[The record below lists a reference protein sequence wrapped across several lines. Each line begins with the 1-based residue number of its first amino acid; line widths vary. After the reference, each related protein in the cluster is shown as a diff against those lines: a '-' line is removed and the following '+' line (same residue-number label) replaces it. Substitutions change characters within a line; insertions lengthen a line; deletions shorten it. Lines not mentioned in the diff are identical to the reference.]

1 MLDFLPKVAGTY
13 KKSASIINWF
23 GLPAIADV
31 VFRPSC
37 LADLQH
43 FLSKVD
49 YQIPIQII
57 GAGSNIIITKPCV
70 SGVVIKLGKEFTNIS
85 CDQNLLTVGGGNLC
99 STVSLYCQ
107 KYGLGG
113 LEFLNTIPGSVG
125 GGIAMNAGCYG
136 GDISQFLIEATAL
149 DYQGNLHK
157 ISNQDFGFVYRGNS
171 LTKQYIFVEAV
182 FACQESSPQLVAE
195 KIKTLQQQRE
205 ESQPIRAKTGGS
217 TFKNPENQH
226 TNLGTNLRTWQLIDA
241 VGLRGHFIGDA
252 CFSSKHCNFLINT
265 NQATSENLLDL
276 GKLAQE
282 KVQKQFNISLQWEL
296 KLIN

>member
-23 GLPAIADV
+23 GLPAVADV

-49 YQIPIQII
+49 CQIPIQII

-70 SGVVIKLGKEFTNIS
+70 SGVVIKLGKEFANIS
-85 CDQNLLTVGGGNLC
+85 HHQNILTVGGANLC
-99 STVSLYCQ
+99 ANVSLYCQ

-136 GDISQFLIEATAL
+136 SDISQFLIEATAL
-149 DYQGNLHK
+149 DYQGHLHK

-171 LTKQYIFVEAV
+171 LTKKYIFVEAV
-182 FACQESSPQLVAE
+182 FACQESTQQLIAE

-217 TFKNPENQH
+217 TFKNPINNQ
-226 TNLGTNLRTWQLIDA
+226 NYKAWQLIDA
-241 VGLRGHFIGDA
+241 VGLRGFFIGDA
-252 CFSSKHCNFLINT
+252 CFSAKHCNFLINT
-265 NQATSENLLDL
+265 KQATSQDLLDL

-282 KVQKQFNISLQWEL
+282 KVLQKFNISLQLEL
-296 KLIN
+296 KLIK